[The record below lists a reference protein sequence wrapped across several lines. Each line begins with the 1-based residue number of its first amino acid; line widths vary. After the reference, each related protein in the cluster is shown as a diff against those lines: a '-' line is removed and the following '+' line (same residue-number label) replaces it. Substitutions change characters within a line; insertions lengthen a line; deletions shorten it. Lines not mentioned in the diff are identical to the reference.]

1 MASHA
6 VAAPD
11 SVVSSLVVQT
21 CVRPQ
26 AVDAFER
33 WQRRYSEAVASSVG
47 YLDGELIAPSPPV
60 QVDWVRVERFTS
72 SAAARTWLQSEQHG
86 SLADELQPLL
96 ARPVEIN
103 LFTGTDARPASVSAI
118 ITTRVVPGRQ
128 EAFLRWQRR
137 VASVQASFEGFRGYK
152 LEPPVGEV
160 QPDWVIALSFDS
172 DEHLEAWLESPQRRE
187 LIAEASA
194 FDANTRIRKIRNG
207 FESWFATRAEQAP
220 PPAWKQNALVLLVL
234 YPVVVAFG
242 KWVQTPLLVD
252 RGVPFWL
259 ALFIGNAVS
268 VALLG
273 WLLVP
278 RANAAFR
285 WWLDPRG
292 GDRRRIAWTG
302 AAVVGVLYGLC
313 LVLGALLL
321 D

>member
-1 MASHA
+1 MVSHA

-33 WQRRYSEAVASSVG
+33 WQRRYSEAVAGSAG

-118 ITTRVVPGRQ
+118 ITTRVVPGQQ

-160 QPDWVIALSFDS
+160 QPAWVIALS
-172 DEHLEAWLESPQRRE
+172 
-187 LIAEASA
+187 
-194 FDANTRIRKIRNG
+194 
-207 FESWFATRAEQAP
+207 
-220 PPAWKQNALVLLVL
+220 
-234 YPVVVAFG
+234 
-242 KWVQTPLLVD
+242 
-252 RGVPFWL
+252 
-259 ALFIGNAVS
+259 
-268 VALLG
+268 
-273 WLLVP
+273 
-278 RANAAFR
+278 
-285 WWLDPRG
+285 
-292 GDRRRIAWTG
+292 
-302 AAVVGVLYGLC
+302 
-313 LVLGALLL
+313 
-321 D
+321 